1 MTVITVF
8 YLYKAHFSMLVY
20 IFYVEYWV
28 ILYGTIH
35 SRLTWLFIQC
45 AKLFL
50 PSMSIECDTD
60 IMISQLVNLNNCSV
74 TRGVLL
80 TQSAIKQGR
89 RGLRDFPT
97 FCHHQQLSSLI
108 TVFFTNCNDH
118 QQSSSRT
125 LMINYFNFQWHSS

>member
-1 MTVITVF
+1 MTVITAF

-20 IFYVEYWV
+20 IFNVEYWV

-50 PSMSIECDTD
+50 PSMSVECDTD

-74 TRGVLL
+74 SRDWSFSCLHSKYNLSTL
-80 TQSAIKQGR
+80 IKINVVKWGKILHR
-89 RGLRDFPT
+89 ANKNDVIHR
-97 FCHHQQLSSLI
+97 SSKYPVWLEYSI
-108 TVFFTNCNDH
+108 KY
-118 QQSSSRT
+118 
-125 LMINYFNFQWHSS
+125 IPG